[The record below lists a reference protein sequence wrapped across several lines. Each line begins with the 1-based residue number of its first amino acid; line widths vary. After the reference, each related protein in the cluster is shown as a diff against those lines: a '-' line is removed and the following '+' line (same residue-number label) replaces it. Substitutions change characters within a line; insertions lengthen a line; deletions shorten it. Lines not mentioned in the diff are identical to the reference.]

1 MKFIN
6 HVKPVDP
13 RKATGTVAEIYAEAG
28 RDFGRLPEPV
38 MMWSPHEGL
47 LAAGWAVLRETL
59 LAGEVP
65 RARKETI
72 AASVSAGLRCPW
84 CVDAHTTM
92 LYATGDAGTAAA
104 ILANDD
110 PVGENAPLV
119 AWARGTAAPSG
130 PPPPF
135 GRPEAAECIGTAM
148 AFHFTARMV
157 LVLLDETFLPGGPR
171 TQSLLRRAAG
181 RALARTARRTHPP
194 GLSVQRLPQSPL
206 PADLAWAAA
215 NPPIARAFAAMTD
228 CLDNADH
235 LAEPSRA
242 AVQHALQAWHG
253 EPKPLSSSWTAE
265 YTDHLPEE
273 LRPST
278 RLALL
283 TSLAPHQVT
292 DADVAA
298 ARQLLTTDEAL
309 VAALAWAAWSTA
321 RRIGSWTTQPV
332 DAPTIGT
339 VSVDNTPPCV

>member
-6 HVKPVDP
+6 HIQAVDP

-92 LYATGDAGTAAA
+92 LYATGNAGTAAA
-104 ILANDD
+104 ILADDD

-135 GRPEAAECIGTAM
+135 GHPDATSPPEWSWSFSTKPSC
-148 AFHFTARMV
+148 
-157 LVLLDETFLPGGPR
+157 P
-171 TQSLLRRAAG
+171 AG
-181 RALARTARRTHPP
+181 REPSHCCAAPPAARWPGPPAAPTRRDCPSNGFHRAPY
-194 GLSVQRLPQSPL
+194 
-206 PADLAWAAA
+206 
-215 NPPIARAFAAMTD
+215 PPISPGRPPTRRSPA
-228 CLDNADH
+228 
-235 LAEPSRA
+235 PSR
-242 AVQHALQAWHG
+242 Q
-253 EPKPLSSSWTAE
+253 
-265 YTDHLPEE
+265 
-273 LRPST
+273 
-278 RLALL
+278 
-283 TSLAPHQVT
+283 
-292 DADVAA
+292 
-298 ARQLLTTDEAL
+298 
-309 VAALAWAAWSTA
+309 
-321 RRIGSWTTQPV
+321 
-332 DAPTIGT
+332 
-339 VSVDNTPPCV
+339 

>member
-1 MKFIN
+1 M
-6 HVKPVDP
+6 
-13 RKATGTVAEIYAEAG
+13 
-28 RDFGRLPEPV
+28 
-38 MMWSPHEGL
+38 
-47 LAAGWAVLRETL
+47 
-59 LAGEVP
+59 
-65 RARKETI
+65 
-72 AASVSAGLRCPW
+72 
-84 CVDAHTTM
+84 
-92 LYATGDAGTAAA
+92 
-104 ILANDD
+104 
-110 PVGENAPLV
+110 
-119 AWARGTAAPSG
+119 
-130 PPPPF
+130 
-135 GRPEAAECIGTAM
+135 
-148 AFHFTARMV
+148 
-157 LVLLDETFLPGGPR
+157 
-171 TQSLLRRAAG
+171 LRRAAG